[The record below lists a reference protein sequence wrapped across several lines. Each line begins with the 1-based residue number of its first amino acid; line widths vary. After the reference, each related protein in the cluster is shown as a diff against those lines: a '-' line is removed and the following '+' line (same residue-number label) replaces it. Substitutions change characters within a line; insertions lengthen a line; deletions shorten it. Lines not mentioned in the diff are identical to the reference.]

1 MREIVLDTETTG
13 LNPKD
18 GHRVIELG
26 CLELINHLPSGRTFH
41 SYFNPER
48 EVPFAATEIH
58 GLTWDDLKGQPI
70 FAHQV
75 DLFLEFIANDRL
87 VIHNAEF
94 DLGFLNA
101 ELGRL
106 NLTSIGI
113 DRAVDTLKI
122 ARQKYPGA
130 PASLDALCRKFS
142 INNAM
147 RDKHGALLDA
157 DLLAQVY
164 VELID
169 ARQPA
174 LGLSAVTAGDVK
186 EIRSVKAHRQPRVYA
201 PSQEELL
208 HHRSL
213 LKKLTKPIWLLE

>member
-13 LNPKD
+13 LNPND
-18 GHRVIELG
+18 GHRIIELG

-106 NLTSIGI
+106 NLTSIGL

-174 LGLSAVTAGDVK
+174 LGLSAVAAGDVK
-186 EIRSVKAHRQPRVYA
+186 EIRSVNAHRQPRVYA

-208 HHRSL
+208 YHRSL

>member
-13 LNPKD
+13 LNPND
-18 GHRVIELG
+18 GHRIIELG

-106 NLTSIGI
+106 NLTSIGL

-130 PASLDALCRKFS
+130 PASLDALCKKFS
-142 INNAM
+142 INNTM

-164 VELID
+164 VELIE

-174 LGLSAVTAGDVK
+174 LGLSAVTVGDVK
-186 EIRSVKAHRQPRVYA
+186 KIRSVNAHRQPRVYA
-201 PSQEELL
+201 PSQEELS
-208 HHRSL
+208 HHRLL